1 MYNDLEELKAMAG
14 IASATPGMER
24 SERPGGPLMSD
35 RVPVKESGIPARSWV
50 RTEVQA
56 IADKLLKQTGAT
68 DFKNQMVVLSII
80 DNALMSVKDNL
91 QDIAMGQDDDDDDDD
106 DTFTTDDGR
115 EEPISGR
122 MSDDEDT
129 GVGGLIDMGR

>member
-1 MYNDLEELKAMAG
+1 MNKVYDWFEERL
-14 IASATPGMER
+14 
-24 SERPGGPLMSD
+24 
-35 RVPVKESGIPARSWV
+35 
-50 RTEVQA
+50 EVQA

-91 QDIAMGQDDDDDDDD
+91 QDIAMGQDDDDDD
-106 DTFTTDDGR
+106 TFTTDDGR